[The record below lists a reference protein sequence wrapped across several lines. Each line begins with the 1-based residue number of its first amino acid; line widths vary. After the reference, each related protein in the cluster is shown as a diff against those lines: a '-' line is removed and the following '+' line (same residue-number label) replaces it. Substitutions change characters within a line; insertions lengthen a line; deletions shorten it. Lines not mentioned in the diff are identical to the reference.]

1 MDKVRTYNI
10 FTSPAEISKIIDL
23 ALKHLPPLGFECKL
37 SFERTGKGTFDSE
50 IIGAIANG
58 PEHRITVNLDWYEM
72 TNNKDLHYI
81 IWHET
86 RHLYQWAQIEKMHKG
101 EPIQDD
107 VSVIKEWE
115 HNLRN
120 YIYNTKET
128 ETAHMKQE
136 MEIDAYSFAVYM
148 LIHYFRDKYNNVNIG
163 LPPMTADE
171 IWDRAIKAAKSD
183 YDIYK
188 HIL

>member
-10 FTSPAEISKIIDL
+10 FSSPAEISRIIDL

-58 PEHRITVNLDWYEM
+58 PDHRITVNLDWYEM

-86 RHLYQWAQIEKMHKG
+86 RHLYQWSVSASKEG
-101 EPIQDD
+101 VVLFPPPID
-107 VSVIKEWE
+107 ILGK
-115 HNLRN
+115 
-120 YIYNTKET
+120 T
-128 ETAHMKQE
+128 
-136 MEIDAYSFAVYM
+136 
-148 LIHYFRDKYNNVNIG
+148 NIF
-163 LPPMTADE
+163 
-171 IWDRAIKAAKSD
+171 
-183 YDIYK
+183 
-188 HIL
+188 